1 MTGEREQALNN
12 DLNLDMILNQTN
24 PRPVSD
30 TPSLKQKSDHTHSG
44 LDSFETIKR
53 QNDYLF
59 LCKLTI
65 LIFFY
70 DRVC

>member
-12 DLNLDMILNQTN
+12 DLNPDINQTN
-24 PRPVSD
+24 PRPISD

-44 LDSFETIKR
+44 LESFETIKR

-70 DRVC
+70 DRVR